1 MITHRDIRH
10 SKQVPKTKTRNT
22 QHVNTPVYID
32 IAKRAPHEIR
42 NQLSFGIFGN
52 RPCRR
57 SRS

>member
-1 MITHRDIRH
+1 MITHRNIRH

-32 IAKRAPHEIR
+32 IAKRAPHKII

-52 RPCRR
+52 RPCR
-57 SRS
+57 